1 MNRRPSCLP
10 DSPAALFIPGF
21 SRVDLIG
28 PDATK
33 IANGLCTADL
43 KKLESG
49 KSVEAFFTDE
59 RGWVKE
65 YVVVTRADD
74 DLQLSGLIGDSKSLL
89 NHLDRFVFRENV
101 ALRDRTNQVV
111 GYLLYLTQPETDG
124 RRLLNALIGHETAGD
139 IEGRVSC
146 TAGGVEM
153 QVQPYPIA
161 LGPTCLLQ
169 VAAEDQEAAE
179 DVLRGLGIQC
189 VRDDNLFECV
199 RVESVWPR
207 VGSEIVEKVLP
218 QELDRDQRAIS
229 FTKGCYLGQETVARL
244 DALGQVQ
251 RKIRLLHMEPS
262 DPTADIS
269 SWKAGA
275 AVESDGKQVGVL
287 TSVSVSRD
295 GLPHALGY
303 IRRAALNTEARLTV
317 GSCAARVSVAH

>member
-10 DSPAALFIPGF
+10 DSPTALFIPGF

-74 DLQLSGLIGDSKSLL
+74 DLQLSGLIGDSKNLV

-101 ALRDRTNQVV
+101 TLRDRTNQVV
-111 GYLLYLTQPETDG
+111 GYLLFLPDRETD
-124 RRLLNALIGHETAGD
+124 RRRILKALIGHETLSN
-139 IEGRVSC
+139 IEARLSF

-161 LGPTCLLQ
+161 LGTPCLLQ
-169 VAAEDQEAAE
+169 VAAEVQEAAE
-179 DVLRGLGIQC
+179 GVLRGLGIQC
-189 VRDDNLFECV
+189 VREDNLFECV

-251 RKIRLLHMEPS
+251 RKIRLLRMEPS
-262 DPTADIS
+262 DPAADIS
-269 SWKAGA
+269 SWTAGA

-295 GLPHALGY
+295 GRSHALAY
-303 IRRAALNTEARLTV
+303 LRRAAMNTAARLTV
-317 GSCAARVSVAH
+317 GTWAAHIEVAH